1 VLLIGAFALVVVV
14 VVSAVLLLLGVGV
27 AGVLIGLVVAGA
39 GALVAYWKS
48 DAVALRMS
56 HARPADPEEYARLHN
71 VTEGL
76 CIAAGLPK
84 PRVYVIDDPA
94 PNAFAT
100 GRSPRHAA
108 IAVTTGLLDKL
119 NRIELEG
126 VLAHELNH
134 VKNYDVLPAT
144 LAVALVGLPAVV
156 VPPVFS
162 PMMSLAI
169 DDRREAEA
177 DLNGVSLTR
186 YPPGLVSA
194 LEKLE
199 ADTTV
204 VQFHSRAIA
213 HLWIEQPPLDER
225 IKVLKEL

>member
-1 VLLIGAFALVVVV
+1 LLLIAGFVLVVAVV
-14 VVSAVLLLLGVGV
+14 VFVVLLLVGLGVLGLLIALIV
-27 AGVLIGLVVAGA
+27 AGVAA
-39 GALVAYWKS
+39 FVAYWKS

-56 HARPADPEEYARLHN
+56 HARPADADQYPRLHN
-71 VTEGL
+71 VVEGL

-94 PNAFAT
+94 PNALAA
-100 GRSPRHAA
+100 GRSPRHGA
-108 IAVTTGLLDKL
+108 IAVTTGLLDKM
-119 NRIELEG
+119 NRIELEA

-134 VKNYDVLPAT
+134 IKNYDVLPST
-144 LAVALVGLPAVV
+144 VAVALVGLPSVV
-156 VPPVFS
+156 VPPVFG
-162 PMMSLAI
+162 PVMHLAI
-169 DDRREAEA
+169 NDRREAEA

-199 ADTTV
+199 ADPTV
-204 VQFHSRAIA
+204 VHFHSRAIA

>member
-1 VLLIGAFALVVVV
+1 LLIAGFALAVVVV
-14 VVSAVLLLLGVGV
+14 AWVVLLLLGSATAGLIIGVIV
-27 AGVLIGLVVAGA
+27 AGVVS
-39 GALVAYWKS
+39 LVAYWKS

-56 HARPADPEEYARLHN
+56 HARQAEADEYARLHN
-71 VTEGL
+71 VIEGL
-76 CIAAGLPK
+76 CVAAGLPK

-94 PNAFAT
+94 PNAFAI

-119 NRIELEG
+119 SRIELEG
-126 VLAHELNH
+126 VLAHELSH
-134 VKNYDVLPAT
+134 VKNYDVLVST
-144 LAVALVGLPAVV
+144 LAVTLVGLPTVV
-156 VPPVFS
+156 MPPVFGPVMQMAIS
-162 PMMSLAI
+162 P
-169 DDRREAEA
+169 RREGEA
-177 DLNGVSLTR
+177 DVNGVSLTR

-199 ADTTV
+199 ADPTV

-213 HLWIEQPPLDER
+213 HLWIEQPPLEER

>member
-1 VLLIGAFALVVVV
+1 LLIAAFVLVIVAVVWG
-14 VVSAVLLLLGVGV
+14 VLLLLGHGV
-27 AGVLIGLVVAGA
+27 AGVIIAVVVAAIGS
-39 GALVAYWKS
+39 LVAYWKS
-48 DAVALRMS
+48 DAVALRTS
-56 HARPADPEEYARLHN
+56 HARPADPEQYPRLHN
-71 VTEGL
+71 VIEGL

-84 PRVYVIDDPA
+84 PRVYIIDDPA
-94 PNAFAT
+94 PNALTT

-108 IAVTTGLLDKL
+108 IAVTAGLLDKMS
-119 NRIELEG
+119 RIELEG

-134 VKNYDVLPAT
+134 IKNYDVLPST

-156 VPPVFS
+156 LPPVFG
-162 PMMSLAI
+162 PIMHMAV
-169 DDRREAEA
+169 DGRRESLA

-186 YPPGLVSA
+186 YPPGLISA

-225 IKVLKEL
+225 IKALKEL